1 MIQCDAPRL
10 VLPRAFSPRTQF
22 RGEGQDPVLPW
33 APAFAGVSDRTKFK
47 LRLMKHLESRQ
58 MQEGAHKAVAA
69 VFVHHNSRAPSGR
82 RRGLE
87 FA

>member
-33 APAFAGVSDRTKFK
+33 APAFAGVAKF
-47 LRLMKHLESRQ
+47 LNSSTAASAWIWLASRPESRAD
-58 MQEGAHKAVAA
+58 MNGGKAIVDIVA
-69 VFVHHNSRAPSGR
+69 PR
-82 RRGLE
+82 RLLN
-87 FA
+87 F